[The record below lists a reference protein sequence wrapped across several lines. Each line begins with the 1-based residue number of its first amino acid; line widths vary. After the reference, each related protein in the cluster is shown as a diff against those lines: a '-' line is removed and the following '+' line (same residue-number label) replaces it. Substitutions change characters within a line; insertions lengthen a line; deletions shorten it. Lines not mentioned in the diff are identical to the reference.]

1 MEIMAAKDAAEKW
14 GISQR
19 RVAVLCAEKRIPN
32 AVMVGNMWVLPADAE
47 KPSDARSDRYSKSE
61 GAVKPFL
68 KWAGGKG
75 QLLHEIERYYP
86 FDGHTVTKYA
96 EPFVGGGAVLFDIL
110 DRFDLEAVYISDIN
124 AQLICTYQIIRDE
137 VNELINILSGYQS
150 DYLPMDPENRRRYY
164 TDKRE
169 QFNRLIIKCEEE
181 DRVKQAAL
189 MIFLNRTC
197 FNGLYRV
204 NRHGLFN
211 VPIGSYKKPLICD
224 EANLR
229 AASDKLQGVQI
240 VCGDYRHSS
249 DFIDN
254 HTFVYFD
261 PPYRP
266 ITQTSSFTAYTESA
280 FGDEQQRELAEFASE
295 MGKRGARIVVSNS
308 DPQNADTEDHF
319 FDEIYSSH
327 KIARVDANRMI
338 NSNSDARGKIKEL
351 LISNY

>member
-19 RVAVLCAEKRIPN
+19 RVAVLCAENRIPN
-32 AVMVGNMWVLPADAE
+32 AVMVGNMWVLPANAE
-47 KPSDARSDRYSKSE
+47 KPADARSERYSKSG

-75 QLLHEIERYYP
+75 QLLHEIEPYYP
-86 FDGHTVTKYA
+86 FDDQSVTKYA

-110 DRFDLEAVYISDIN
+110 DRFELEAVYISDIN
-124 AQLICTYQIIRDE
+124 AQLICTYQVIRDE
-137 VNELINILSGYQS
+137 VNELVDILAGYQS
-150 DYLPMDPENRRRYY
+150 EYLSMDTENRRIYY

-169 QFNRLIIKCEEE
+169 QFNRLIIKCEEGQ
-181 DRVKQAAL
+181 RVKQAAL

-204 NRHGLFN
+204 NRQGLFN

-224 EANLR
+224 DTNLL
-229 AASDKLQGVQI
+229 AVSDKLKGVQI
-240 VCGDYRHSS
+240 VCGDYRRSS
-249 DFIDN
+249 DFIDS

-266 ITQTSSFTAYTESA
+266 ITQTSSFTAYTENA
-280 FGDEQQRELAEFASE
+280 FGDVQQKELAEFVDE

>member
-1 MEIMAAKDAAEKW
+1 MELMAAKDAAEKW

-19 RVAVLCAEKRIPN
+19 RVAVLCAENRIPD
-32 AVMVGNMWVLPADAE
+32 AVMVGKMWVLPADAE
-47 KPSDARSDRYSKSE
+47 KPADARSDRYSKSR

-86 FDGHTVTKYA
+86 FDGQTVTKYA

-124 AQLICTYQIIRDE
+124 TQLICTYQVIRDE
-137 VNELINILSGYQS
+137 VNELVDILSGYQS
-150 DYLPMDPENRRRYY
+150 DYLPMDAENRRLYY
-164 TDKRE
+164 MDKRD
-169 QFNRLIIKCEEE
+169 QFNRLIVRCDDEY
-181 DRVKQAAL
+181 RVEQAAL

-229 AASDKLQGVQI
+229 AVSDKLKGVQI
-240 VCGDYRHSS
+240 VCGDYKASS
-249 DFIDN
+249 DFIDS

-266 ITQTSSFTAYTESA
+266 ITQTSSFTAYTEDA
-280 FGDEQQRELAEFASE
+280 FGDAQQKELAEFVDE
-295 MGKRGARIVVSNS
+295 MGKKGARIMIRDIHGSVV
-308 DPQNADTEDHF
+308 
-319 FDEIYSSH
+319 
-327 KIARVDANRMI
+327 
-338 NSNSDARGKIKEL
+338 IKDGFEAQ
-351 LISNY
+351 

>member
-1 MEIMAAKDAAEKW
+1 MELMAAKDAAEKW

-19 RVAVLCAEKRIPN
+19 RVAVLCAENRIPD
-32 AVMVGNMWVLPADAE
+32 AVMVGKMWVLPADAE
-47 KPSDARSDRYSKSE
+47 KPADARSDRYSKSK

-75 QLLHEIERYYP
+75 QLLHELEQYYP

-124 AQLICTYQIIRDE
+124 AQLICTYQVIRDE
-137 VNELINILSGYQS
+137 VNELVDILARYQS
-150 DYLPMDPENRRRYY
+150 DYLPMDTENRRLYY
-164 TDKRE
+164 TEKRE
-169 QFNRLIIKCEEE
+169 QFNRLIVKCDDEH
-181 DRVKQAAL
+181 RIKQAAL

-229 AASDKLQGVQI
+229 AVSDKLKGVQI
-240 VCGDYRHSS
+240 VCGDYRASS
-249 DFIDN
+249 DFIDS

-266 ITQTSSFTAYTESA
+266 ITHTASFTAYTEDA
-280 FGDEQQRELAEFASE
+280 FGDTQQKELAEFVDE
-295 MGKRGARIVVSNS
+295 MGKKGARIMIRDIHGSVV
-308 DPQNADTEDHF
+308 
-319 FDEIYSSH
+319 
-327 KIARVDANRMI
+327 
-338 NSNSDARGKIKEL
+338 IKDGFEAQ
-351 LISNY
+351 